1 MEKPFLT
8 VKEFHNEIIKKKSK
22 KRALKSYFE
31 NLNKKYKI
39 PVVKETVIHK
49 CPDEYPENYIVNQS
63 TKRFKNEIAKSH
75 FLAHWNDLCQH
86 PEITSILRFIYNL
99 INLKKDLLI
108 NLLEKITSHSKNII
122 LEQSNKEKKDFLEIT
137 DLIGLTNNEIS
148 RIKIDNKTKA
158 NILKLK
164 DTKDTKNLIDNLNN
178 NSNEISYKEIKEN
191 TKGLINLSLIINLKE
206 EYPRNLLSCPLDKV
220 ILGNR
225 NVKNNALN
233 FMCHT
238 DNRIDRLKSN
248 KLCLSVWL
256 LKNTRNN
263 KTFTNIK
270 MGTAYLS
277 DTFPSEK
284 GTINDF
290 IKDVLNVG
298 FNEDAAKYLDKI
310 KEGIENNYFY
320 AIETNDPNFKNL
332 NTLNTLNT
340 INTINKKKVKI
351 TKKKLLKK

>member
-1 MEKPFLT
+1 MEKPYLT
-8 VKEFHNEIIKKKSK
+8 VKDFNDEITKKKSK
-22 KRALKSYFE
+22 KKALKSFFE

-39 PVVKETVIHK
+39 PVIKEPEIKK
-49 CPDEYPENYIVNQS
+49 CPIEYPETYIVNQS
-63 TKRFKNEIAKSH
+63 TKRFKNEILKSH
-75 FLAHWNDLCQH
+75 FLSHWNDLCQY
-86 PEITSILRFIYNL
+86 PEITSTLRFIYNL

-108 NLLEKITSHSKNII
+108 NLLEKLTNQLKQQNNKNKFII
-122 LEQSNKEKKDFLEIT
+122 LEQQNKEPFKEII
-137 DLIGLTNNEIS
+137 DLIGLTNNEIL
-148 RIKIDNKTKA
+148 RIKIDNRTKSNNRIKSNLKS
-158 NILKLK
+158 NI
-164 DTKDTKNLIDNLNN
+164 KNNFNN
-178 NSNEISYKEIKEN
+178 NFNNINSNEISQKDIKEN
-191 TKGLINLSLIINLKE
+191 IKGLINLSLIINLKE

-238 DNRIDRLKSN
+238 DNKIDRLKTN

-256 LKNTRNN
+256 LKNTKNN
-263 KTFTNIK
+263 KTFTNLK

-284 GTINDF
+284 GSINDF
-290 IKDVLNVG
+290 IKDILNVG

-320 AIETNDPNFKNL
+320 AIETNDPNLKNVHSHL
-332 NTLNTLNT
+332 
-340 INTINKKKVKI
+340 KKKIKI
-351 TKKKLLKK
+351 TKKK

>member
-8 VKEFHNEIIKKKSK
+8 VKEFHKEIIKKKSK

-39 PVVKETVIHK
+39 PVVKELELKK

-86 PEITSILRFIYNL
+86 PEITSTLRFIYNL
-99 INLKKDLLI
+99 INLKKDFLI
-108 NLLEKITSHSKNII
+108 NLLEKITSKSKNII

-164 DTKDTKNLIDNLNN
+164 DSKDLKDN

-191 TKGLINLSLIINLKE
+191 TKGLINFSLIINLKE

-310 KEGIENNYFY
+310 KEGVENNYFY
-320 AIETNDPNFKNL
+320 AIETNDPNFKNP
-332 NTLNTLNT
+332 NTLNTLN
-340 INTINKKKVKI
+340 KKKVKL
-351 TKKKLLKK
+351 TKKNNKKIIKK

>member
-8 VKEFHNEIIKKKSK
+8 VKEFHEEIIKKKSK

-39 PVVKETVIHK
+39 PIVKETVIHK
-49 CPDEYPENYIVNQS
+49 CPHEYPENYIVNQS

-86 PEITSILRFIYNL
+86 PEITSTLRFIYNL

-108 NLLEKITSHSKNII
+108 NLLEKITSQSKNII

-158 NILKLK
+158 NIFKLK
-164 DTKDTKNLIDNLNN
+164 YSKTLNN
-178 NSNEISYKEIKEN
+178 INSNEISYKEIKEN
-191 TKGLINLSLIINLKE
+191 MKGLINLSLIINLKE

-238 DNRIDRLKSN
+238 DNKIDRLKTN

-320 AIETNDPNFKNL
+320 AIETNDLTFKNP
-332 NTLNTLNT
+332 NTLNTLN
-340 INTINKKKVKI
+340 KKKIKL
-351 TKKKLLKK
+351 TKKNNKTN